1 MKAIDLFCGAGGM
14 SLGFAQ
20 AGFQVLAG
28 VDNWDHAIECYA
40 QNFPKHETVTM
51 DLQDWKA
58 IVAKFT
64 GVDFDVLIGGPPCQD
79 FSEAGDQVEGD
90 KAELTKSYAR
100 VVAKLRP
107 KYFVMENVPRALQ
120 SKAYKTARG
129 IFKRAGYGLT
139 EIVLDASLCGVP
151 QRRKRFFCIGS
162 LANRNGFLKKTLQ
175 VLQRDVPMTLR
186 DYVGSE
192 FDFAYYYRHPRTYG
206 RRGVFSLDE
215 PAPTMRG
222 CNRPLPRAYK
232 VHEDDVVNPH
242 ALNVRA
248 LTFSERARVQMFPSD
263 YKWTEHATSNEQMI
277 GNAVPVGLAKFVG
290 SCLSRFVQK
299 GDKGLPMTFVE
310 WLQKKFLTN
319 GKTEMAL
326 YDPKK
331 KCVPLERNNYLKIV
345 TVLNR
350 LIEHINNGRRCRNEA
365 EVKPFLMTQI
375 PSKHQLV
382 RMGKK
387 EEDFMEPQIK
397 EFWKVYVA
405 PELKAYVR
413 QMNRK
418 KGKRR

>member
-1 MKAIDLFCGAGGM
+1 MKDVKIMKAIDLFCGAGGM

-192 FDFAYYYRHPRTYG
+192 FDFSYYYRHPRTYG

-310 WLQKKFLTN
+310 WLQKKKHLRVAAAGDN
-319 GKTEMAL
+319 LSRYRRAKRL
-326 YDPKK
+326 
-331 KCVPLERNNYLKIV
+331 LI
-345 TVLNR
+345 NR
-350 LIEHINNGRRCRNEA
+350 
-365 EVKPFLMTQI
+365 QY
-375 PSKHQLV
+375 
-382 RMGKK
+382 K
-387 EEDFMEPQIK
+387 EEDIQLELGTCEDYRKLSRAIQLHLHRACALHCEYLEYLSSAK
-397 EFWKVYVA
+397 E
-405 PELKAYVR
+405 
-413 QMNRK
+413 
-418 KGKRR
+418 KGDENVCEKTS